1 MGQRKYREAPELAA
15 FLRRMGRALVRR
27 AGEGDLE
34 ALSALLDS
42 IAALEAA
49 AGEAARA
56 LVDPDGPAYSWG
68 EVGREVGM
76 TRQAAR
82 QRWGK
87 SEG

>member
-1 MGQRKYREAPELAA
+1 MSRQPFREAPQIAA
-15 FLRRMGRALVRR
+15 FLRRMGRALARR

-42 IAALEAA
+42 IESLEAS

-56 LVDPDGPAYSWG
+56 LVAAGYSWG